1 MGSVILCVDMTGV
14 TSRGSGMLALT
25 ATVGFDYII
34 VAVAVCAVRA
44 LGHKKT
50 KEKQKYESLYS
61 DEK

>member
-1 MGSVILCVDMTGV
+1 
-14 TSRGSGMLALT
+14 MLALT
-25 ATVGFDYII
+25 ATVGFVYII